1 METKEL
7 MEKIKGMTEE
17 TFKGFYQG
25 LPEEVKKIAKSVF
38 EDEMKA
44 LEAKKRPS
52 QDDEVYGKSKEDQ
65 IQCIKDVMEFGKT
78 KHTKMCD
85 RLAKHVEKSAG
96 SGQDTLTGSPEYGY
110 VSVPTPMAA
119 SIMEYL
125 NLASGAYAMTTKIPI
140 VNKSIDYL
148 YENGGDQSS
157 GLVSGGFSWAG
168 VDELGQISSSRGKL
182 AKVTLTLHKYACMV
196 YVSPE
201 AIDDSIVS
209 MLGFIKGG
217 VSKSLVKKLDD
228 MVFNGTGTNS
238 FVGILDSSVTYDST
252 TGLGITIPVAK
263 EAGQTAS
270 LTYKN
275 LVDMYFT
282 QMNPS
287 NATWFMSNDVAKLLA
302 TLYIPCGTNA
312 GYPVFLP
319 ATGASGQ
326 MYGTLFGRPVVI
338 TDSCAALGSE
348 GDIVFADLS
357 EYLVGEKGGIRA
369 ESSLH
374 FKFDYDQICW
384 RFIYRADGKPW
395 MPSPLVG
402 KNGYLRSP
410 FVTLEAR

>member
-1 METKEL
+1 MDPKEL
-7 MEKIKGMTEE
+7 MEKIKGMTED
-17 TFKGFYQG
+17 TFKSFYQT

-38 EDEMKA
+38 EEEMKA

-52 QDDEVYGKSKEDQ
+52 QDDEVYSKSKEDQ
-65 IQCIKDVMEFGKT
+65 IQCIKDVMEYGKT
-78 KHTKMCD
+78 KHTKMSD
-85 RLAKHVEKSAG
+85 RLRKYVEKSAG
-96 SGQDTLTGSPEYGY
+96 DGQDTLSSSPEYGY

-148 YENGGDQSS
+148 YEKGGDQSS
-157 GLVSGGFSWAG
+157 GLVSGGFSWNG
-168 VDELGQISSSRGKL
+168 VDELAQITSSRGKL
-182 AKVTLTLHKYACMV
+182 DKVTLTLQKFACMV

-201 AIDDSIVS
+201 SIDDSIIS
-209 MLGFIKGG
+209 MIGFIQGG

-238 FVGILDSSVTYDST
+238 FTGILDSSKTYDST
-252 TGLGITIPVAK
+252 SGLGITISVSK
-263 EAGQTAS
+263 ESGQTS
-270 LTYKN
+270 DLTYQN

-282 QMNPS
+282 QMNPN

-312 GYPVFLP
+312 GYPIFLP

-338 TDSCAALGSE
+338 TDSCETLGSK
-348 GDIVFADLS
+348 GDIVFADLG
-357 EYLVGEKGGIRA
+357 EYLVGEKGGIRS
-369 ESSLH
+369 ESSIH

-395 MPSPLVG
+395 MPSPLKG

-410 FVTLEAR
+410 FVVLEDR